1 VAARYARRNV
11 SGYSLPVMADR
22 PRRERLLTFLLLP
35 AIVLAVLVLAGVMF
49 RSSFQLEKLREQS
62 VIEATLLL
70 ANEKAD
76 RLDKRIIEQDNVVRS
91 VLDVTEREG
100 FGAKWLESAALQT
113 PTVRAVILLDLS
125 SPQHDVVAVASRAP
139 GPEHERFTHL
149 LVHAVLGEMKLDR
162 PPLDELRHVHKSV
175 RGQAY
180 LLSHW
185 EQMENG
191 RHYLIVVWH
200 DVPRIVHDV
209 FPALYPDA
217 QQSRVNVVDGEGR
230 IVFGPPLSRGGLTL
244 GRPFETTLYKWT
256 LNVSMT
262 SAEELAAAVARRR
275 VLEMVLVGLSGIVVI
290 AGLFVILVAAARERK
305 LSNLKSDFVANVSH
319 ELKTPL
325 SLVRMFG
332 ELLQSG
338 RVENDEK
345 RRQYLQII
353 VSESERLGALI
364 ENVLDFAKVERG
376 KAAYEF
382 NPGRVEEVV
391 ARAVEACRVRAERE
405 NVALDMNVA
414 DGLPLVDLDE
424 RAIEIAVINL
434 VDNALKYAPDGQ
446 LVSITVRQNERAI
459 EIRVTDQGAGI
470 PADDRRRIFERFVR
484 GKTAFGKQVR
494 GSGIGL
500 ALVKHIAEAHGG
512 AVWVE
517 DATPHGSTFVLTLA
531 PTPRPRRRP
540 SGPAA

>member
-1 VAARYARRNV
+1 
-11 SGYSLPVMADR
+11 MADR

-70 ANEKAD
+70 GQRKGRSLGQAHHRAGQRRPLGD
-76 RLDKRIIEQDNVVRS
+76 RRPRTRGLRR
-91 VLDVTEREG
+91 
-100 FGAKWLESAALQT
+100 KWLESAALQT
-113 PTVRAVILLDLS
+113 PTVRAVLLLDLS
-125 SPQHDVVAVASRAP
+125 SPQRDVVAVASRAP

-149 LVHAVLGEMKLDR
+149 LVHAMLGEMKLER
-162 PPLDELRHVHKSV
+162 APVDELRHMHKSV

-185 EQMENG
+185 EQMQDG
-191 RHYLIVVWH
+191 RHYLVVVWH

-209 FPALYPDA
+209 FPALYSDA

-256 LNVSMT
+256 LNVTMT

-290 AGLFVILVAAARERK
+290 AGLFVILVAAERERK

-382 NPGRVEEVV
+382 SSGAS
-391 ARAVEACRVRAERE
+391 AR
-405 NVALDMNVA
+405 
-414 DGLPLVDLDE
+414 
-424 RAIEIAVINL
+424 
-434 VDNALKYAPDGQ
+434 
-446 LVSITVRQNERAI
+446 S
-459 EIRVTDQGAGI
+459 
-470 PADDRRRIFERFVR
+470 
-484 GKTAFGKQVR
+484 
-494 GSGIGL
+494 
-500 ALVKHIAEAHGG
+500 
-512 AVWVE
+512 
-517 DATPHGSTFVLTLA
+517 
-531 PTPRPRRRP
+531 
-540 SGPAA
+540 

>member
-1 VAARYARRNV
+1 
-11 SGYSLPVMADR
+11 MADR

-35 AIVLAVLVLAGVMF
+35 VIVLAVLVLAGVMF
-49 RSSFQLEKLREQS
+49 RSSFQLERLREQS

-91 VLDVTEREG
+91 VIDISEREG

-113 PTVRAVILLDLS
+113 PTVRAVILVDLS
-125 SPQHDVVAVASRAP
+125 SPARDVVAVASRAP

-149 LVHAVLGEMKLDR
+149 LVHAMLGEMKLER
-162 PPLDELRHVHKSV
+162 LPLGELRHIHKSV

-185 EQMENG
+185 EQVQDG
-191 RHYLIVVWH
+191 RHYLVVVWH

-209 FPALYPDA
+209 FPALYSDA
-217 QQSRVNVVDGEGR
+217 QQARVNVVDGEGR
-230 IVFGPPLSRGGLTL
+230 IVFGPPLGRGGLTL

-256 LNVSMT
+256 LNVTMA
-262 SAEELAAAVARRR
+262 SAEELVAAVARRR

-290 AGLFVILVAAARERK
+290 AGSAVILVAAERERK

-325 SLVRMFG
+325 SLVRLFG

-382 NPGRVEEVV
+382 NQGRVGEVV
-391 ARAVEACRVRAERE
+391 ARAVEACRVRAERDRVTLE
-405 NVALDMNVA
+405 LNVAE
-414 DGLPLVDLDE
+414 GLPVIDLDE

-434 VDNALKYAPDGQ
+434 VDNALKYAPDGE
-446 LVSITVRQNERAI
+446 LVGISVSRHDDAI
-459 EIRVTDQGAGI
+459 EIRVIDQGSGI
-470 PADDRRRIFERFVR
+470 PIDDRRRIFERFVR
-484 GKTAFGKQVR
+484 GKTALGKQVR

-512 AVWVE
+512 GVWVE
-517 DATPHGSTFVLTLA
+517 DTRPHGSTFVLTLA
-531 PTPRPRRRP
+531 ATRPRLRP
-540 SGPAA
+540 SPIAS

>member
-1 VAARYARRNV
+1 
-11 SGYSLPVMADR
+11 MADR

-35 AIVLAVLVLAGVMF
+35 VIVLAVLVLAGVMF

-91 VLDVTEREG
+91 VIDVREREG

-113 PTVRAVILLDLS
+113 PTVRAVLLLDLS
-125 SPQHDVVAVASRAP
+125 SPQRDVVAVASRAP

-149 LVHAVLGEMKLDR
+149 LVHAMLFEMKLQR
-162 PPLDELRHVHKSV
+162 TPIEELRHIHKSV

-185 EQMENG
+185 EQMQDG
-191 RHYLIVVWH
+191 RHYLVVVWH

-209 FPALYPDA
+209 FPALYSDA

-290 AGLFVILVAAARERK
+290 AGLFVILVAAERERK

-382 NPGRVEEVV
+382 NSGRVGEVV
-391 ARAVEACRVRAERE
+391 SRAVEACRVRAERE
-405 NVALDMNVA
+405 QVALELSVA

-434 VDNALKYAPDGQ
+434 VDNALKYAPDGE
-446 LVSITVRQNERAI
+446 LVSIAVRQQNGGI
-459 EIRVTDQGAGI
+459 EIRVTDQGSGI
-470 PADDRRRIFERFVR
+470 PLDDRRRIFERFVR

-512 AVWVE
+512 SVWVE
-517 DATPHGSTFVLTLA
+517 DASPHGSLFVLTLSS
-531 PTPRPRRRP
+531 TPRPHPRP
-540 SGPAA
+540 SRTAS